1 VADCNVG
8 AGTFTLDGAVT
19 GSIRTQLG
27 PSTLAACGPDSW
39 GQTFVDTLTASQDF
53 RILPGGNRM
62 LLYMPAGGPVVTF
75 VKAGPAEEPPAEP
88 QPTVEIPT
96 PAPVIPTGRVTG
108 SPGVNVRSGPGT
120 DYPIIGFANFGATG
134 QVVGRSEDGQWW
146 ATPVSTAPTGL
157 GWLSAAYVV
166 VTGGEYVPVIA
177 APPPPPTATPV
188 PPAATATPTSVP
200 PTATPTA
207 APEIA
212 FWADR
217 TQINQGECARL
228 SWRAVNVQAVWVYPV
243 GQNYQSY
250 PQGGEGSQVV
260 CPQSTTTYEMRVQ
273 LRDGSLVFQQITIQV
288 RAIPTATPIPPTPT
302 AVPPTATPVPPT
314 DTPVPPTAT
323 PIPTEPPAPGNPL
336 ANTSWAVL
344 RFENFGVPV
353 GDAAPAIFFT
363 GDGRT
368 EIFGGCNTFSGAY
381 SVYDSGITI
390 TVGPGTMMLCGDEI
404 DQQESYY
411 LQLLSRAALFEL
423 PPGELVLRDGSGW
436 ELLRF
441 N

>member
-1 VADCNVG
+1 
-8 AGTFTLDGAVT
+8 
-19 GSIRTQLG
+19 
-27 PSTLAACGPDSW
+27 
-39 GQTFVDTLTASQDF
+39 
-53 RILPGGNRM
+53 
-62 LLYMPAGGPVVTF
+62 
-75 VKAGPAEEPPAEP
+75 
-88 QPTVEIPT
+88 
-96 PAPVIPTGRVTG
+96 
-108 SPGVNVRSGPGT
+108 
-120 DYPIIGFANFGATG
+120 
-134 QVVGRSEDGQWW
+134 
-146 ATPVSTAPTGL
+146 
-157 GWLSAAYVV
+157 
-166 VTGGEYVPVIA
+166 
-177 APPPPPTATPV
+177 
-188 PPAATATPTSVP
+188 VP

-228 SWRAVNVQAVWVYPV
+228 SWRAVNVEAVWVYPV